1 MRLVLSVIVLA
12 SVLGAEDSILTQ
24 PASSSRAKS
33 LRAKA
38 HKAWAPVQPLWE
50 RIQNQEK
57 LDPPTLQKMSLG
69 IEAAIYEMER
79 SLRVE
84 WNGDANT
91 ELADMVEAWFQI
103 RAMLPESKPP
113 LDPDALKKWKKERAK
128 KKRKLLTDARKFVT
142 AYGSAR
148 RYENLYDLCRK
159 CDGRKFLRDPFGGV
173 ARPCTLC
180 RRNGHLADSKAILKA
195 RWYVYSPLYRKAP
208 RNTSKVERVLREATR
223 TPHRVG
229 PFITKMSIRG
239 EIEDHDLWVRIRT
252 KEKRFK
258 KMDERKHPKSME
270 HTYTLFR
277 VGRVWYLYSPRFD
290 GKILEVPAEETGSN

>member
-1 MRLVLSVIVLA
+1 MRLVLSLILLA
-12 SVLGAEDSILTQ
+12 PVLGAEDSILTK

-38 HKAWAPVQPLWE
+38 HKAWAPVEPLWE
-50 RIQNQEK
+50 RMQNQEK
-57 LDPPTLQKMSLG
+57 LDPPTLQR
-69 IEAAIYEMER
+69 AIQAVEDATYNMER

-84 WNGDANT
+84 WNEEANT
-91 ELADMVEAWFQI
+91 QLADMVEAWFEI
-103 RAMLPESKPP
+103 RALLPVSKPP
-113 LDPDALKKWKKERAK
+113 QDPEALKKWQKERKK

-148 RYENLYDLCRK
+148 RYENQYHLCRK
-159 CDGRKFLRDPFGGV
+159 CDGRKQLRDPFGGD

-180 RRNGHLADSKAILKA
+180 RRSGHLADSEAILEA

-208 RNTSKVERVLREATR
+208 RNTSKVERVLRGATR
-223 TPHRVG
+223 TPDRVG
-229 PFITKMSIRG
+229 PFITKMSIKG
-239 EIEDHDLWVRIRT
+239 DIEDHDLWVRVHT

-258 KMDERKHPKSME
+258 KLADRKHPESIE

-290 GKILEVPAEETGSN
+290 GKMLEISAEETDSN